1 MASSA
6 SAQHRHHPYAS
17 NSSRNVIQNE
27 GVSRNQ
33 QLSLATGPENIN
45 DQELSVS
52 LMNAVDSMPVDE
64 LRQRVKIMTAA
75 EPDFVRPFLMRQMED
90 SGRNENSNS
99 NVQWCSCGVC
109 RSFDDPRM
117 NICCRQFPCITSK
130 PEFRNLCL
138 RHDVLEVANIL
149 NWSFRTNQDPS
160 YQLSTFRNQA
170 YRNFVLWQ
178 HGRLGAGRRI
188 PVPAC
193 VCVAVRRRFPEASGQ
208 YRGYHSANSDD
219 SE

>member
-1 MASSA
+1 
-6 SAQHRHHPYAS
+6 
-17 NSSRNVIQNE
+17 
-27 GVSRNQ
+27 
-33 QLSLATGPENIN
+33 
-45 DQELSVS
+45 
-52 LMNAVDSMPVDE
+52 MPVDE

-75 EPDFVRPFLMRQMED
+75 EPDFVRPFLMRQIED

-117 NICCRQFPCITSK
+117 NICCRQPPCTTPK

-138 RHDVLEVANIL
+138 RHDALEFANIL
-149 NWSFRTNQDPS
+149 NWSPRTNQDPS

-193 VCVAVRRRFPEASGQ
+193 VFVLSWEDFFLRQADNTGVTILLILITLNKYWINSFILSCLF
-208 YRGYHSANSDD
+208 SALHLG
-219 SE
+219 